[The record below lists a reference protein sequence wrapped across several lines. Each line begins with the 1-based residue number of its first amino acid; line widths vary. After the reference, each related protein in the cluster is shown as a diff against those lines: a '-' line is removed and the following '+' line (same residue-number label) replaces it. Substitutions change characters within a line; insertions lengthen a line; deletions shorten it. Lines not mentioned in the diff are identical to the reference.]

1 MSLYPWQQPTWQD
14 LLKRSQS
21 GLAHALLLTGHE
33 GLGKHAFALHLAQWL
48 LCKHARVQQSS
59 APCGQ
64 CHSCQLFVAGT
75 HPDLLLCE
83 PQEDSKQIKV
93 DDVRKINEQLV
104 QTPQIS
110 QVQVVILCPAE
121 VMNINAANALLK
133 TLEEPSGDSFL
144 ILEAERSGAVLPTI
158 RSRCQ
163 HLHLSAPSTEQGVAW
178 LRAQGVDEAQAQR
191 AMERCGNAPLAAQ
204 QWLVEGSVAQAQ
216 WLQDLADLTAQK
228 RTATEVA
235 EAWSKL
241 ELSFVMQCFYLVLL
255 DAMKVRAKLP
265 VQQHS
270 LQGEVVKLLNGATV
284 DGVKLLTLQDKV
296 QAVLQQQL
304 AGFGNYNKQ
313 LLCESLLLKW
323 QDLLKTA

>member
-1 MSLYPWQQPTWQD
+1 MSLYPWQEQAWQD
-14 LLKRSQS
+14 LVRRSQG

-33 GLGKHAFALHLAQWL
+33 GLGKHDFALQLAQWL
-48 LCKHARVQQSS
+48 LCKEVKAKKLG

-64 CHSCQLFVAGT
+64 CHSCQLFAAGT

-93 DDVRKINEQLV
+93 DDVRKVNEQLV

-110 QVQVVILCPAE
+110 HAQVVILRPAE

-144 ILEAERSGAVLPTI
+144 ILEAQRSGAVLPTI

-163 HLHLSAPSTEQGVAW
+163 RVHLQAPSTEQGVAW
-178 LRAQGVDEAQAQR
+178 LSAQGLNATQAQH
-191 AMERCGNAPLAAQ
+191 ALTRCGNAPLAAQ
-204 QWLVEGSVAQAQ
+204 QWLAEGSMAQKQ
-216 WLQDLADLTAQK
+216 WLQELAELSAQK
-228 RTATEVA
+228 RTVTEVA
-235 EAWSKL
+235 EVWSKL
-241 ELSFVMQCFYLVLL
+241 ELPFVMQCFYLVLL

-270 LQGEVVKLLNGATV
+270 LQGEVVRLLNGATV
-284 DGVKLLTLQDKV
+284 DGVKLLTLQDKI
-296 QAVLQQQL
+296 QSVLQQQL

-313 LLCESLLLKW
+313 LLCESLLLSW
-323 QDLLKTA
+323 QDALKPA